1 MTLAEAK
8 QEFAVRYYLWARSDF
23 EKEIDSSFP
32 GFSSFK
38 TGAVWE
44 FHQFAQRLDR
54 REQVALAHGSLKQV
68 HADATK
74 AVGEPPSEKERA
86 LHSNLYAFWRIQNLY
101 QLVRTLAEG
110 ECVKPEILRMWN
122 PQGAQLLGERWI
134 KEAGELRHK
143 LEAMFSMLPPSRE
156 AEVSARR
163 SIGEKVKL
171 APKRKFRAT
180 ILRKFKEVF
189 GSQCL
194 ELACVG
200 LDPDLEFKMDCHGWF
215 LSTHFDFTGKGP
227 SQLSYW
233 HSLTS
238 PMPFHSAGRV
248 AALSSSPIGFAECLG
263 IGQTHWEYV
272 MDAEVEPTCD
282 AAVELCRR
290 FIQVAPKLLQGL
302 DYESMTDK
310 EENDSIPA

>member
-44 FHQFAQRLDR
+44 FYQFAQRLNR
-54 REQVALAHGSLKQV
+54 REQTVLAHGSLKQV
-68 HADATK
+68 HADAAK
-74 AVGEPPSEKERA
+74 ALGETSSEKERA
-86 LHSNLYAFWRIQNLY
+86 LHSKLYAFWRLQNLY
-101 QLVRTLAEG
+101 QLVRTLAED
-110 ECVKPEILRMWN
+110 EYVKPEILRMWN
-122 PQGAQLLGERWI
+122 PEGAQLLGQRWI
-134 KEAGELRHK
+134 EEVGELRHK
-143 LEAMFSMLPPSRE
+143 LEAMFGMLPPSRE
-156 AEVSARR
+156 GEVSARR

-171 APKRKFRAT
+171 APKRKFRTT
-180 ILRKFKEVF
+180 ILTKFKQAF

-200 LDPDLEFKMDCHGWF
+200 LDPDLEFKMNCRGWL
-215 LSTHFDFTGKGP
+215 LSTNFDFTGRGP

-233 HSLTS
+233 HSLTG
-238 PMPFHSAGRV
+238 PMPINSGRRL
-248 AALSSSPIGFAECLG
+248 AALSSSPIGFAEWLG
-263 IGQTHWEYV
+263 IGQTHWEYI
-272 MDAEVEPTCD
+272 MDVEVERTCD

-290 FIQVAPKLLQGL
+290 FIQVAPTLLQGL
-302 DYESMTDK
+302 DYESITDK
-310 EENDSIPA
+310 EQNATIPA